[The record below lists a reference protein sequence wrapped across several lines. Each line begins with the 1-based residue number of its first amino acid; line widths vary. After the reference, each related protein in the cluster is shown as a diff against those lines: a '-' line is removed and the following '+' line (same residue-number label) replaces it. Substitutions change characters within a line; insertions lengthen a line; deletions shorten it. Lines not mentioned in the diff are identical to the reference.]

1 MLPITFIVVNQAVN
15 VHIQINLLLIPATNI
30 VLDPIRYS
38 GNTICINGPGDVN
51 VNTNEPN
58 MVNTTDTNSK

>member
-1 MLPITFIVVNQAVN
+1 MFIAVNQLVN

-38 GNTICINGPGDVN
+38 GNTMCINGPGDVN
-51 VNTNEPN
+51 VSTIEPII
-58 MVNTTDTNSK
+58 VNTTDTNSK